1 MKNTIKKIIIAAAV
15 LFAAGFSQNAAAF
28 GFYLNP
34 DPDRVEVYIFVDYD
48 TADAAEMA
56 ARQYCRDNFTGNDA
70 LCDTMDADRIESFG
84 THEVVT
90 FNNVSFLKHA
100 EGTRRLAYDNLL
112 AICQAGNEGALCT
125 TNLIPVTNMRFCGDG
140 TAADDTTDTRFPQ
153 ADECTMRMPADD
165 EPTLNCGEGTTF
177 TDGDNDGN
185 CDCAT
190 DAQIPI
196 DAESC
201 RAAESL
207 EECMDEGYMYFNPR
221 TQICTN
227 TAPNCTD
234 NATLNDAG
242 VCECLNS
249 AFPILE
255 ERENTFSCRAP
266 RNATDCPDEF
276 FNDAVS
282 PNRCEEI
289 RTCGDGTTGTATQN
303 QCECATEGDV
313 FVSGSNMQMCETPP
327 PPPTCGTATTG
338 TANAQ
343 NECECATDELPILQD
358 DGENAFSCRAAT
370 GQTDCNSLTELPFYD
385 SAATETG
392 FCSATN
398 PNAATQ
404 NGSGR
409 PKEFAYIGAGIFIIA
424 AAATYVAGG
433 DFSLFSFSP
442 DFDYSITE
450 SGYSANAGGRMDL
463 RKDKWHFYYSAK
475 QANANGEFADFRYT
489 SGGKYTADFWA
500 AAFSESVAGETAD
513 YDFSLSANLTGGVWN
528 ISPVYRLHSEY
539 ADNEFDTQNSLNLQS
554 EFRYNNWQIRP
565 SAGFKWENANNFSET
580 ARFQINAIHR
590 F

>member
-34 DPDRVEVYIFVDYD
+34 EGSSDIYTFADYD

-56 ARQYCRDNFTGNDA
+56 ARDYCYANFLGDA
-70 LCDTMDADRIESFG
+70 AACDTTDADRIHRFG
-84 THEVVT
+84 DDEVVT
-90 FNNVSFLKHA
+90 FNNVSLLKNSA
-100 EGTRRLAYDNLL
+100 GSRQVAYNNLLIECQASNEGTQCEDNF
-112 AICQAGNEGALCT
+112 
-125 TNLIPVTNMRFCGDG
+125 IPVTNMRFCGDG
-140 TAADDTTDTRFPQ
+140 TAADDTSDPRFPQ
-153 ADECTMRMPADD
+153 ADECTMRADAA
-165 EPTLNCGEGTTF
+165 TLNCGGGTTF
-177 TDGDNDGN
+177 TDGDGDGN

-190 DAQIPI
+190 DAVVQATP
-196 DAESC
+196 ETC
-201 RAAESL
+201 RAAEDL
-207 EECMDEGYMYFNPR
+207 QDCIDAGFGFFNPS
-221 TQICTN
+221 IEGFCTN
-227 TAPNCTD
+227 EPPTCTD
-234 NATLNDAG
+234 NATLNGDGTA
-242 VCECLNS
+242 CECINS
-249 AFPILE
+249 AFPILQNE
-255 ERENTFSCRAP
+255 ENTFSCRAP
-266 RNATDCPDEF
+266 RSAADCTDEF

-450 SGYSANAGGRMDL
+450 SGYYANAGGRMDL

-475 QANANGEFADFRYT
+475 QANANGEFGDFRYT

-565 SAGFKWENANNFSET
+565 SAGFKWENATNFSET